1 MVLFNL
7 VLKVLCLITCMVI
20 LGPWFCNFYTTM
32 KKSRLSLMLG
42 LLAYVELDIV
52 LSRQKE
58 EISHDL

>member
-1 MVLFNL
+1 
-7 VLKVLCLITCMVI
+7 
-20 LGPWFCNFYTTM
+20 M